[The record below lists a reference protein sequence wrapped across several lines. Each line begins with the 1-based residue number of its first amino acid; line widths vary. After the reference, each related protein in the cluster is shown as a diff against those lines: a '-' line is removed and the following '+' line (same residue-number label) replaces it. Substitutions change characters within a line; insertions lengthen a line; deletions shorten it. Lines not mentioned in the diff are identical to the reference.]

1 MLSIDRNWVVVDLV
15 DDLDHLHMIT
25 LIVQHLL
32 LGALINFIKSKTE
45 NKNVLDL
52 GTTACWCD
60 LLFVDWCP
68 GQQGPNYL

>member
-1 MLSIDRNWVVVDLV
+1 MGDHRLV
-15 DDLDHLHMIT
+15 DGLDHIT
-25 LIVQHLL
+25 YYHYLYVQHLL

-52 GTTACWCD
+52 GTTVGWWY
-60 LLFVDWCP
+60 LYVEWCP